1 MFISSKT
8 ELIQTIKNLTINNKE
23 VKQIDFIY
31 PNFSILHAILKN
43 IDFHQRKMLSKNQ
56 ILAMEIL
63 EILKQT
69 CDNHNNIEINIHTL
83 NELDAGQNVNLKD
96 LSSSEICTKV
106 YLEDLE
112 EEIQDKKQGK
122 DFNLFYHTDKNNLCI
137 EFINTL
143 KELAKDSEDITTLDE
158 LIENIDPDDISSE
171 KFDDFKKKVLE
182 KIGNVIESDFFKNS
196 ISPTL
201 KNTYE
206 KFINEL
212 LEHIK
217 KLAEEKEYE
226 KIKIILSA
234 IAGVAIAT
242 VVAVLTGGTGLA
254 ILAAGLFSLMG
265 SASEYYEFA
274 QRDYGTLLT
283 TLAAF
288 LATRC
293 AMFIHYIN
301 SRLLSCVLII
311 NKKEIIDLSGFG
323 LYLGSDE
330 SNIASNLAY
339 KITLSEE
346 IKSIENI
353 FSEIFLNPE
362 QKDKGYKN
370 TPNDSKSSNLPA
382 FISTQKL
389 SNLYLKNNAILKNLQ
404 EDIKQFIYFSYIES
418 PNFNSSK
425 LAEFFA
431 QKNQNAQI
439 DLNTTKM
446 SKNYLIISNI
456 PNKYN
461 AGLSES
467 LTQEIANYNI
477 QDKYRRIKKNIDT
490 SKKTY
495 DSTRDYSEYSI
506 EMPQDENEPYILQLS
521 PFVKISKEAYENS
534 KKAHEDMQKVY
545 KYLTNFVATPQ
556 KLPEFAKTAKE
567 KLAISENEPM
577 IEIVKKTENLRHCE
591 RINILAYIDY
601 NKKINDKKWLPYFYI
616 KKFFKQNEAKES
628 IIEKE
633 KKIAHQYLTF
643 LKKEFFEKSDK
654 SSFGNYSLM
663 ECLFISFVLYQA
675 KLIFPNINLDLKKYG
690 GSNFVYIK
698 YLEETYVL
706 WTDECPIYVNNEPTN
721 ITAYEVVSQL
731 LKILDKKDYSFVE
744 NDNSITIDDFFNEL
758 SKDLDTTNTL
768 DKKII
773 KLKQMYHLDEQK
785 CIKEFMNLD
794 EETQRAFVAWMDIE
808 KQISD
813 LSKLLEQM
821 YGKEYLNKAKEQK
834 TTEIFTYAML
844 KILLSASPF
853 ISFTAQMLWDFN
865 FLKTI
870 EYVIQACI
878 KINKEGFK
886 EFFKEQ
892 LGIFAPPKK
901 NSIYHIH
908 IKSNLIIKARLQQI
922 EKELIH
928 TKIQMILAQEIKSN
942 LIIQKN
948 TSGLNLFITKIKEYF
963 NEKQIKIYWSDKY
976 MKQLFIYSNQE
987 SNISK
992 IALMH
997 SMDIQTQK
1005 YTIYTYA
1012 KLNKLDLA
1020 SIVTGE
1026 FVGIFLNYL
1035 FPTNFK
1041 ALQEQ
1046 YESIVYQL
1054 YTFKDDSPLA
1064 VIRDHFI
1071 TYPFAINSKFI
1082 SFDLK
1087 KIFYGIDLCT
1097 GVFDTHFSFHYEI
1110 DQKLEENK
1118 EFLLKRLLSYLII
1131 DEKRN
1136 ATALED
1142 IKEQKYIID
1151 DYTFYFKELK
1161 SLELKKC
1168 TIYQLPCNH
1177 PLFKEFRNK
1186 EKQISAFK
1194 KDEDSPI
1201 HAYNEA
1207 LQILQDFANGIYNT
1221 SKDKT
1226 GRYIEDKNKTRR
1238 LLEKLN
1244 IIGQNNLKAMYMG
1257 INGNEESLKA
1267 IGKRENNTSKASAN
1281 ADIALETKT
1290 PPNFIGRLATT
1301 IIIEDGLYMG

>member
-8 ELIQTIKNLTINNKE
+8 ELIQTIKNSTINNKE

-43 IDFHQRKMLSKNQ
+43 IDFHQRKILSKNQ

-69 CDNHNNIEINIHTL
+69 CDNHNNIEVNIHTL

-112 EEIQDKKQGK
+112 EEIQDKKQDK
-122 DFNLFYHTDKNNLCI
+122 DFNLFYYTDKNNLCI

-182 KIGNVIESDFFKNS
+182 KIVNVIESDFFKNS

-206 KFINEL
+206 KFIDEL

-234 IAGVAIAT
+234 IAGVTIAT
-242 VVAVLTGGTGLA
+242 VVAVLTGGAGLA

-283 TLAAF
+283 PLAAF

-311 NKKEIIDLSGFG
+311 DKKEIIDLSGFG

-362 QKDKGYKN
+362 QKDNESKN
-370 TPNDSKSSNLPA
+370 TANDSKSSNLPA

-431 QKNQNAQI
+431 QKNQNTQI

-477 QDKYRRIKKNIDT
+477 QDKYRTIKKNIDT

-534 KKAHEDMQKVY
+534 KKAYEDMQEIY
-545 KYLTNFVATPQ
+545 KDMKESHEDIIKSAFLTPVLIGKVAT
-556 KLPEFAKTAKE
+556 
-567 KLAISENEPM
+567 
-577 IEIVKKTENLRHCE
+577 
-591 RINILAYIDY
+591 AYYLYESKSNYDDY

-616 KKFFKQNEAKES
+616 KKFFKQNEDKES
-628 IIEKE
+628 FIEKE
-633 KKIAHQYLTF
+633 KKLAHQYLTF
-643 LKKEFFEKSDK
+643 LKKEFFEKTSDSK
-654 SSFGNYSLM
+654 QKILGLRPYNIK
-663 ECLFISFVLYQA
+663 ECLQIAWELYRAKQLFSNLESKFVKNMLGDICVRYLKKKYFVFEDNDCWIFEENKECIFEPKVSAIGFTQDLLDIFIESS
-675 KLIFPNINLDLKKYG
+675 KDNNKNENINNKNIQEFFDELLKELNIELTDEELRQRLQEIYG
-690 GSNFVYIK
+690 ESFLEQKLEESRIELYYSIFWEAISSLIPLGNFMYHIKDPIKVAQNITNICIK
-698 YLEETYVL
+698 YV
-706 WTDECPIYVNNEPTN
+706 
-721 ITAYEVVSQL
+721 
-731 LKILDKKDYSFVE
+731 KK
-744 NDNSITIDDFFNEL
+744 
-758 SKDLDTTNTL
+758 
-768 DKKII
+768 
-773 KLKQMYHLDEQK
+773 
-785 CIKEFMNLD
+785 
-794 EETQRAFVAWMDIE
+794 
-808 KQISD
+808 
-813 LSKLLEQM
+813 
-821 YGKEYLNKAKEQK
+821 
-834 TTEIFTYAML
+834 
-844 KILLSASPF
+844 
-853 ISFTAQMLWDFN
+853 
-865 FLKTI
+865 
-870 EYVIQACI
+870 
-878 KINKEGFK
+878 GFK
-886 EFFKEQ
+886 EVLIEQ
-892 LGIFAPPKK
+892 LGIIYLLTHPQIEVEVKKYGKKYFKAINKEIAAKRFSTIKEELFFNKTKISFMAEQVKNGIDTNNFNTIKK
-901 NSIYHIH
+901 NIEKRYKLDAKDIELLKELYYKASSMSHIQKIAVKTDWLQAKTV
-908 IKSNLIIKARLQQI
+908 IKLIKWNLI
-922 EKELIH
+922 ELLFNSAV
-928 TKIQMILAQEIKSN
+928 QL
-942 LIIQKN
+942 
-948 TSGLNLFITKIKEYF
+948 GLN
-963 NEKQIKIYWSDKY
+963 
-976 MKQLFIYSNQE
+976 
-987 SNISK
+987 
-992 IALMH
+992 
-997 SMDIQTQK
+997 
-1005 YTIYTYA
+1005 
-1012 KLNKLDLA
+1012 
-1020 SIVTGE
+1020 
-1026 FVGIFLNYL
+1026 IFL
-1035 FPTNFK
+1035 PTNYK

-1131 DEKRN
+1131 DEKRS
-1136 ATALED
+1136 ALRI
-1142 IKEQKYIID
+1142 IKDENETIQERD
-1151 DYTFYFKELK
+1151 DYTFFNQSLNSIELIKSEIYILKNTTLEKYYKEV
-1161 SLELKKC
+1161 
-1168 TIYQLPCNH
+1168 N
-1177 PLFKEFRNK
+1177 
-1186 EKQISAFK
+1186 
-1194 KDEDSPI
+1194 DEI
-1201 HAYNEA
+1201 NLTAIQAYNEA
-1207 LQILQDFANGIYNT
+1207 LQILQDFANGLYIVKYEEG
-1221 SKDKT
+1221 KC
-1226 GRYIEDKNKTRR
+1226 IEDKNKTRR

-1257 INGNEESLKA
+1257 INGNKESLKNKDNEE
-1267 IGKRENNTSKASAN
+1267 GNEE
-1281 ADIALETKT
+1281 DIESVTKNKQSQKL
-1290 PPNFIGRLATT
+1290 PPNLIGRLATT